1 VLFQTLDNKNECVG
15 IFLDGNLLY
24 DELPE
29 GLSKTWRYASFLSD
43 RDIEYASLYCLGQS
57 LDEVCP
63 EDLKEDWASISGRLK
78 AFLTSFQEA
87 KISLDENCF
96 FEMVPDRFLLEYC
109 DIKNEITKSIF
120 RNFFR
125 PKNYRFLVD
134 LTKVLED
141 IKYQQLNINPSAL
154 GHRLGSSRARTYIKR
169 IKQYR
174 SNVVYNTFGTKTG
187 RLTTT
192 RDSFPILTFDKNYRS
207 MLQPNNDYFV
217 ELDYNAA
224 ELRTVFGLLSID
236 QPENDIHEWITNNIY
251 GSKLTR
257 DESKKKTF
265 AWLYNPAY
273 NNAPLEKVFDRNK
286 ILEKFWDGQ
295 TVKTPFGRNIEADHH
310 HAFNYIMQSST
321 SDLFLRKMIDIHK
334 MLENRKS
341 NIAFCI
347 HDSLVLDFS
356 AEDKDLFGDLVREF
370 SDTALGNFKTNV
382 SVGKSFGEMKELKWT
397 Q

>member
-1 VLFQTLDNKNECVG
+1 MIFQTLDDQKHCTG
-15 IFLDGNLLY
+15 YYAGGKIYY
-24 DELPE
+24 DEAPS
-29 GLSKTWRYASFLSD
+29 GLSKTWGFSPHIKDATV
-43 RDIEYASLYCLGQS
+43 EYAHVYCGGKS

-78 AFLTSFQEA
+78 AFMTSFQEA

-120 RNFFR
+120 QNFFR
-125 PKNYRFLVD
+125 PKNYRFLTD

-154 GHRLGSSRARTYIKR
+154 GHKLGSSRARTYIKR

-217 ELDYNAA
+217 
-224 ELRTVFGLLSID
+224 
-236 QPENDIHEWITNNIY
+236 
-251 GSKLTR
+251 
-257 DESKKKTF
+257 
-265 AWLYNPAY
+265 
-273 NNAPLEKVFDRNK
+273 
-286 ILEKFWDGQ
+286 
-295 TVKTPFGRNIEADHH
+295 
-310 HAFNYIMQSST
+310 
-321 SDLFLRKMIDIHK
+321 
-334 MLENRKS
+334 
-341 NIAFCI
+341 
-347 HDSLVLDFS
+347 
-356 AEDKDLFGDLVREF
+356 
-370 SDTALGNFKTNV
+370 
-382 SVGKSFGEMKELKWT
+382 
-397 Q
+397 